1 MIKIYQDLLLK
12 KRIEIYDQSG
22 KNYNVS
28 KEIRIK
34 TPILKSDLCDF
45 SVYTDSLTF
54 KVTDLMQNVMSLLLL
69 YQQRTIQ
76 NYQNY

>member
-34 TPILKSDLCDF
+34 TSILKSDLCDF